1 MIFHVFIQ
9 PDYMYALLKEL
20 TNNYHKNVKCR
31 VQKLNTLEFVLLPSI
46 QTKTRGLVIYFSI
59 DIIQIRLFK
68 LLVGKIKLD
77 FDCTTVVT

>member
-31 VQKLNTLEFVLLPSI
+31 VQKLNILEFVLLPSI
-46 QTKTRGLVIYFSI
+46 QKKTDRLVKYFSM
-59 DIIQIRLFK
+59 DTIQIRLLK
-68 LLVGKIKLD
+68 LLVGKMKLD

>member
-31 VQKLNTLEFVLLPSI
+31 VQKLNIPRIRITSVFSKENKGIGDKFFNGENTNQSVEI
-46 QTKTRGLVIYFSI
+46 TRWVNE
-59 DIIQIRLFK
+59 IRF
-68 LLVGKIKLD
+68 
-77 FDCTTVVT
+77 

>member
-31 VQKLNTLEFVLLPSI
+31 VQKLNTLEFVLLASS
-46 QTKTRGLVIYFSI
+46 QKNTKGLVVF
-59 DIIQIRLFK
+59 L
-68 LLVGKIKLD
+68 
-77 FDCTTVVT
+77 

>member
-31 VQKLNTLEFVLLPSI
+31 VQKLNTLEFVLLPSF
-46 QTKTRGLVIYFSI
+46 QKKTKGLVIYFQST
-59 DIIQIRLFK
+59 QYKSGCWNYSL
-68 LLVGKIKLD
+68 GKWN
-77 FDCTTVVT
+77 

>member
-31 VQKLNTLEFVLLPSI
+31 VQKLNILEFVLLPSI
-46 QTKTRGLVIYFSI
+46 QKKTDRLVIYFSM
-59 DIIQIRLFK
+59 DTIQIRLLK
-68 LLVGKIKLD
+68 LLVGKMKLD